1 MQFEHISYDPAILGG
16 KPCVKNTRI
25 SVDFIL
31 QLIASGASVGDIVA
45 RYDHL
50 SAEAV
55 REAIVYAS
63 EVLKNEVI
71 IELKS
76 VA

>member
-16 KPCVKNTRI
+16 KPCIKGTRI

-31 QLIASGASVGDIVA
+31 QLIASGATVADIVE
-45 RYDHL
+45 RYNHL
-50 SAEAV
+50 TSESV
-55 REAIVYAS
+55 KEAIIYAS

-71 IELKS
+71 IEFR
-76 VA
+76 A

>member
-1 MQFEHISYDPAILGG
+1 MQFEHISYDPAILSG
-16 KPCVKNTRI
+16 KPCIKGTRI

-31 QLIASGASVGDIVA
+31 QLVASGASVSDIVE

-50 SAEAV
+50 TPEAV
-55 REAIVYAS
+55 KEAIIYAS
-63 EVLKNEVI
+63 EVLKNELI
-71 IELKS
+71 IEFKS

>member
-1 MQFEHISYDPAILGG
+1 MQFQHISHDPGIFGG
-16 KPCVKNTRI
+16 KPCIIGTRI

-31 QLIASGASVGDIVA
+31 QLVASGATVADIVE

-50 SAEAV
+50 TPESVKEAL
-55 REAIVYAS
+55 IYAS
-63 EVLKNEVI
+63 EVLRNEII

>member
-1 MQFEHISYDPAILGG
+1 MSFEHISYDPAILSG
-16 KPCVKNTRI
+16 KPCIKGTRI

-31 QLIASGASVGDIVA
+31 QLVASGATVAEIVA

-50 SAEAV
+50 TEEAV
-55 REAIVYAS
+55 KEAILYAS

-71 IELKS
+71 IEFKS